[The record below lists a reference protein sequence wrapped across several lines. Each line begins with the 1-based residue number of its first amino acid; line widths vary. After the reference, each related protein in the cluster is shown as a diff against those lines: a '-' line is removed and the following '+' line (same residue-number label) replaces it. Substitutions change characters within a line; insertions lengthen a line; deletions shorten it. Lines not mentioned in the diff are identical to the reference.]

1 MIIIK
6 AITGEYCEPERI
18 LTDKEKITIT
28 SQVSNGTEFIYYQG
42 DEPIIEEP
50 YFVSRVAKAV
60 TEPLI
65 EKIVVID
72 NVEYKLVEK
81 KPSWWKRLFRLIT

>member
-6 AITGEYCEPERI
+6 AITGEYCEPERK

-42 DEPIIEEP
+42 DEPIVEVIEEP
-50 YFVSRVAKAV
+50 IK
-60 TEPLI
+60 
-65 EKIVVID
+65 D
-72 NVEYKLVEK
+72 
-81 KPSWWKRLFRLIT
+81 